1 MMAPLLR
8 VLAALHARHILHR
21 DIKPENIFFTHA
33 LAFKLG
39 DMVRA
44 CPTLAPPG
52 ASRREA
58 CSGLAPAWPLC
69 EAALAARARMA
80 PGHARPRTA
89 RPSAPCAKGS
99 AVRLIHLASAGNR
112 R

>member
-21 DIKPENIFFTHA
+21 DIKPENIFLTHA

-44 CPTLAPPG
+44 GPIP
-52 ASRREA
+52 
-58 CSGLAPAWPLC
+58 APARC
-69 EAALAARARMA
+69 ILAAGPRQVGRFVGPRWLHGRAWRLAMA
-80 PGHARPRTA
+80 LEHGKPERSMCDG
-89 RPSAPCAKGS
+89 
-99 AVRLIHLASAGNR
+99 
-112 R
+112 